1 MPDYLKTSYVHSKA
15 KHAEY
20 FSFEING
27 LDFAPLTPP
36 KNETVLRP
44 YVSRKGNIELPEHGG
59 IEDRRV
65 PAGNVEEVLVVKL
78 DKEDPI
84 SG

>member
-1 MPDYLKTSYVHSKA
+1 MPDYLETSYVHSEA

-36 KNETVLRP
+36 KNRTIV
-44 YVSRKGNIELPEHGG
+44 V
-59 IEDRRV
+59 DRMYR
-65 PAGNVEEVLVVKL
+65 ERE
-78 DKEDPI
+78 I
-84 SG
+84 

>member
-1 MPDYLKTSYVHSKA
+1 MPDYLKTSYVHSEG

-36 KNETVLRP
+36 KNRTVL
-44 YVSRKGNIELPEHGG
+44 I
-59 IEDRRV
+59 DRMYQER
-65 PAGNVEEVLVVKL
+65 E
-78 DKEDPI
+78 I
-84 SG
+84 